1 MKKLVNYTAALLL
14 SVSLLTAFTSSVG
27 TIEFEVPSNFPAPV
41 YDLKRNPITE
51 KGFELGRKLFYDKIL
66 SRDNVVSCGSCHQ
79 HEAAFV
85 QAGHDFSHGVDNKHG
100 RRNTLPI
107 FNALFKKTFFWD
119 GGVHNLDLTPLNAI
133 ENPVEMDE
141 KLENILS
148 RLNLNSTYR
157 KDFINVFQVDSITSK
172 EFLQALAQ
180 FMSAMISANSRY
192 DQFVRKEGVSL
203 STDELEGLKLFKIK
217 CGTCHATDLFTDESY
232 RNNGL
237 TNDFRFD
244 KGREEITLNPSDKG
258 KFKVPSLRN
267 VEFTAPYMH
276 NGSLETL
283 EEVLDHYETGMKD
296 SPALDEQFRLENS
309 KIGIPLTLM
318 EKRQIILFLK
328 TLSDEKFIRDKRFS
342 EYR

>member
-1 MKKLVNYTAALLL
+1 MKKLVNYTAAFLL

-157 KDFINVFQVDSITSK
+157 KDFKNVFQVDSITSK

-203 STDELEGLKLFKIK
+203 STDELEGLKLFKSK
-217 CGTCHATDLFTDESY
+217 LFQ
-232 RNNGL
+232 
-237 TNDFRFD
+237 
-244 KGREEITLNPSDKG
+244 TL
-258 KFKVPSLRN
+258 
-267 VEFTAPYMH
+267 
-276 NGSLETL
+276 
-283 EEVLDHYETGMKD
+283 
-296 SPALDEQFRLENS
+296 RL
-309 KIGIPLTLM
+309 
-318 EKRQIILFLK
+318 
-328 TLSDEKFIRDKRFS
+328 
-342 EYR
+342 